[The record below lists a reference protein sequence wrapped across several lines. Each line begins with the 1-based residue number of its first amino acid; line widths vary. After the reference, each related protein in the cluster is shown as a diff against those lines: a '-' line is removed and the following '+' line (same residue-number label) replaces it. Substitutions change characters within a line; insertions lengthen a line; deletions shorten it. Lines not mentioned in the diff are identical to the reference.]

1 MSADVLSSSAA
12 DITSSAPRRKSGRV
26 PKQRELFAPRASP
39 TGSAKRK
46 RGHAN
51 DSDVDGDASSSEE
64 DGSESS
70 ASEPDEEELK
80 EQRKKS
86 RKKKNA
92 PTARKPPQKKPK
104 TNGEIV
110 GLAIRPA
117 TGARK
122 KTARPRKAAV
132 RKSALV
138 EEDAGGLYA
147 EIFARGTRLT
157 DAAAQWVARFNEH
170 EAKAVAEIVNL
181 VIRASGCHIQIDE
194 DDSADPDNCP
204 HRLGEIQDE
213 YNAEQ
218 VTEYP
223 LISKAK
229 GAAAFRNA
237 LHEFFV
243 ALVRTIAQTG
253 LMYEDNQLMENIQ
266 VWICTM
272 SSATNRPFRHTSTL
286 VALGVTSGLCRIA
299 SDIAENTA
307 KMMRQKETEA
317 KKSRANKSRLTTID
331 QEVNELNQKLE
342 HVKALITD
350 WFDTVYVH
358 RYRDVDPKVRV
369 ECCEALTEWIMIYPD
384 KFFDGQHLRYLG
396 WILSDTNEGTR
407 AEVLKQLAKLYSD
420 KEKLAG
426 LKTFTE
432 RFRARIVEIATRDAH
447 TNIRASAVE
456 LLDILR
462 EAGFLEP
469 DDIDTVGKL
478 IFDSEPKVRK
488 AVVGFFAENVNGA
501 YDLIIED
508 MGGQEALD
516 EALAQPDD
524 EEYENPRLE
533 WLKMKCLAEQLL
545 SYDED
550 TGLPSQIERVT
561 PYGTELGLVAAGI
574 ESRFSLAA
582 QALYDA
588 VPEIRSWEV
597 LAGYLLYDHS
607 QTSTDVAGDDAEAML
622 RRNCKLE
629 EHEETALL
637 DILNATV
644 RIRLQRLAE
653 AQKDKK
659 KTKAQR
665 ISDQAEQEETAK
677 KLTILIP
684 QLLKKFGALPEAAA
698 LCLRLER
705 ELNLDVFQELRQ
717 NTALTALLDD
727 INKQFLTHHSERVL
741 GEAIGSIL
749 HALGNDELRELVD
762 SKTQALWDDLSGTFD
777 ALRRGRD
784 LSTRGGVEQNILA
797 GVSSI
802 ILKMSEL
809 AKASEP
815 AVLDQIPAPTK
826 SRTKNQKHAVL
837 STPPISSLLQ
847 ILDRGVPADD
857 LDNEVDE
864 AEDALVRHTMSLMLP
879 YFLWKCRHFST
890 HIEAGTRIPDAELT
904 VVTERRDAC
913 IIALMRVIE
922 SRKGADELRVEA
934 ADLLLDLYNLFRA
947 LKAMTTRV
955 AKGTKKPNGRPV
967 EEAIDDWEAL
977 CQEIDG
983 KTVRMLLQI
992 LTALENNLAK
1002 RLRKRLEGP
1011 EIDDDP
1017 IDDDDEPESSDD
1029 EGDDE
1034 QLQNQKQI
1042 RALLAEERLCTFG
1055 SRIVHGIQVGSLDSN
1070 DEKTVRTRLER
1081 NKAKLTHS
1089 WKEVIGHL
1097 DIDKHAKGKSGKKAH
1112 TKESAKAAKSKAIVV
1127 EDGSEEDEVQDEIED
1142 EEMADVEAGAE
1153 VEEQVNG
1160 DGESAVDEAERES
1173 LLGD

>member
-1 MSADVLSSSAA
+1 MSTDVASSSVA

-26 PKQRELFAPRASP
+26 PTQRQLYSP

-46 RGHAN
+46 RGDGN
-51 DSDVDGDASSSEE
+51 DSDVDNNAPSSEE
-64 DGSESS
+64 EDSESS
-70 ASEPDEEELK
+70 ADEEELK
-80 EQRKKS
+80 ERRKQS
-86 RKKKNA
+86 RKKRSA
-92 PTARKPPQKKPK
+92 TAAKKPPQKKPK
-104 TNGEIV
+104 TNGEIT

-117 TGARK
+117 TNTRK
-122 KTARPRKAAV
+122 KAPRSRKAPI

-138 EEDAGGLYA
+138 DQDADGLYA
-147 EIFARGTRLT
+147 EIFARGTRLN
-157 DAAAQWVARFNEH
+157 DVAAQWIGRFHEH

-181 VIRASGCHIQIDE
+181 VVRAAGCHVQIDE
-194 DDSADPDNCP
+194 DDIAEPDNCP
-204 HRLGEIQDE
+204 HRLGELQDE

-218 VTEYP
+218 VTDYP
-223 LISKAK
+223 LISKTK

-237 LHEFFV
+237 LHDFFI
-243 ALVRTIAQTG
+243 ALTQTIAQTG
-253 LMYEDNQLMENIQ
+253 LMYEENQLMENIQ
-266 VWICTM
+266 VWVCTM
-272 SSATNRPFRHTSTL
+272 TSATNRPFRHTST
-286 VALGVTSGLCRIA
+286 VAALGVTSGLTRIA
-299 SDIAENTA
+299 SDIAESTA
-307 KMMRQKETEA
+307 KMMRQKETES
-317 KKSRANKSRLTTID
+317 KKSRANKSRLATID
-331 QEVNELNQKLE
+331 QEVEELNQKLE

-369 ECCEALTEWIMIYPD
+369 ECCEALADWIMTYPD

-407 AEVLKQLAKLYSD
+407 AEVLKQLSKLYHD
-420 KEKLAG
+420 KDKLAG

-488 AVVGFFAENVNGA
+488 AVVGFFAENVNAA
-501 YDLIIED
+501 YELQIED

-516 EALAQPDD
+516 EALTEPDD
-524 EEYENPRLE
+524 EEYRNARLE
-533 WLKMKCLAEQLL
+533 WLKMKCLVEQLL

-561 PYGTELGLVAAGI
+561 PYGAELGLVAAGI

-588 VPEIRSWEV
+588 IPEVSSWEV

-607 QTSTDVAGDDAEAML
+607 QTSTDVAGDDAESML

-637 DILNATV
+637 DILNASV

-653 AQKDKK
+653 TQKDKK
-659 KTKAQR
+659 RTKTQR
-665 ISDQAEQEETAK
+665 TQDQIEQEDTAK
-677 KLTILIP
+677 KLTTVIP
-684 QLLKKFGALPEAAA
+684 QLLKKFGALPEAAS

-727 INKQFLTHHSERVL
+727 INKQFLTHNSERVL
-741 GEAIGSIL
+741 GEAISSIL
-749 HALGNDELRELVD
+749 HALSNDELRELVD
-762 SKTQALWDDLSGTFD
+762 SKTQSLWDDLSGTFD

-784 LSTRGGVEQNILA
+784 LSIRGGIEQNILA
-797 GVSSI
+797 GISNIV
-802 ILKMSEL
+802 LKMSEL

-826 SRTKNQKHAVL
+826 ARTKNKKPAAL
-837 STPPISSLLQ
+837 DTPPMSALLEM
-847 ILDRGVPADD
+847 LDRGVPADD
-857 LDNEVDE
+857 LEPEVDE

-879 YFLWKCRHFST
+879 YFLWKCRNFST
-890 HIEAGTRIPDAELT
+890 RIEAGTRIPDDELT
-904 VVTERRDAC
+904 VVAERRDIC
-913 IIALMRVIE
+913 ITALMRIIE
-922 SRKGADELRVEA
+922 SRKAADELRVEA

-947 LKAMTTRV
+947 LKAMQ
-955 AKGTKKPNGRPV
+955 AKASKGAKKPNGR
-967 EEAIDDWEAL
+967 ASDASDDWEAL

-983 KTVRMLLQI
+983 KTVRLLLHI
-992 LTALENNLAK
+992 LTALEQNLAK
-1002 RLRKRLEGP
+1002 RLQKRLEGP
-1011 EIDDDP
+1011 DVDDDP

-1034 QLQNQKQI
+1034 QKQSQKQI

-1055 SRIVHGIQVGSLDSN
+1055 SRIVHGVQVGSLDAD

-1081 NKAKLTHS
+1081 NKSKLTPS
-1089 WKEVIGHL
+1089 WKEVVSHL
-1097 DIDKHAKGKSGKKAH
+1097 DVNKHIKGKGVKKAQPA
-1112 TKESAKAAKSKAIVV
+1112 KESAKAAKSRAIVV
-1127 EDGSEEDEVQDEIED
+1127 DDVSEDEEVQDDPIED
-1142 EEMADVEAGAE
+1142 DEMPDADAGAGAE

-1160 DGESAVDEAERES
+1160 DAESANGDVERES
-1173 LLGD
+1173 VLGD

>member
-1 MSADVLSSSAA
+1 MGITDV
-12 DITSSAPRRKSGRV
+12 
-26 PKQRELFAPRASP
+26 
-39 TGSAKRK
+39 
-46 RGHAN
+46 
-51 DSDVDGDASSSEE
+51 
-64 DGSESS
+64 
-70 ASEPDEEELK
+70 
-80 EQRKKS
+80 EQ
-86 RKKKNA
+86 
-92 PTARKPPQKKPK
+92 
-104 TNGEIV
+104 
-110 GLAIRPA
+110 
-117 TGARK
+117 
-122 KTARPRKAAV
+122 
-132 RKSALV
+132 
-138 EEDAGGLYA
+138 
-147 EIFARGTRLT
+147 
-157 DAAAQWVARFNEH
+157 
-170 EAKAVAEIVNL
+170 
-181 VIRASGCHIQIDE
+181 
-194 DDSADPDNCP
+194 
-204 HRLGEIQDE
+204 
-213 YNAEQ
+213 EQ
-218 VTEYP
+218 VTDYP

-253 LMYEDNQLMENIQ
+253 LMYEENQLMENIQ

-286 VALGVTSGLCRIA
+286 VALGITSGLSRIA
-299 SDIAENTA
+299 NDIAENTA

-317 KKSRANKSRLTTID
+317 KKSRANKSRLATID
-331 QEVNELNQKLE
+331 KEVEELNQKLE

-358 RYRDVDPKVRV
+358 RYRDVDPKIRV
-369 ECCEALTEWIMIYPD
+369 ECCEALAEWIMIYPD

-420 KEKLAG
+420 NDKLAG

-432 RFRARIVEIATRDAH
+432 RFRTRIVEIATRDAH
-447 TNIRASAVE
+447 TNIRATAVE

-462 EAGFLEP
+462 EAGFLAP

-488 AVVGFFAENVNGA
+488 AVVGFFAENVNMA
-501 YDLIIED
+501 YDLVIED

-533 WLKMKCLAEQLL
+533 WLKMKCLVEQLR

-561 PYGTELGLVAAGI
+561 PYGSELGLVAAGI

-597 LAGYLLYDHS
+597 LAGYLLFDHS
-607 QTSTDVAGDDAEAML
+607 QTTDNAGDDAEAML
-622 RRNCKLE
+622 RQNCKLE
-629 EHEETALL
+629 EEEETALL

-653 AQKDKK
+653 TQKDKK
-659 KTKAQR
+659 RTKSQR
-665 ISDQAEQEETAK
+665 MSDQAEQEETAK

-705 ELNLDVFQELRQ
+705 ELNLEVFQELRQ
-717 NTALTALLDD
+717 NSALTALLDD

-749 HALGNDELRELVD
+749 HALGNEELKELVE

-784 LSTRGGVEQNILA
+784 LSARGGVEQNILS
-797 GVSSI
+797 GISNI

-826 SRTKNQKHAVL
+826 SRTKNQKNTKL
-837 STPPISSLLQ
+837 DTPPIASLLQ

-879 YFLWKCRHFST
+879 YFLWKCRKFST
-890 HIEAGTRIPDAELT
+890 HIEEGTRIPDNELT
-904 VVTERRDAC
+904 VVAERRDLC
-913 IIALMRVIE
+913 MIALMRVIE
-922 SRKGADELRVEA
+922 SRKGADEIRVEA

-947 LKAMTTRV
+947 LKAMKSRATK
-955 AKGTKKPNGRPV
+955 AGKKPNGRATD
-967 EEAIDDWEAL
+967 EDANDDWEAL
-977 CQEIDG
+977 CQDIDS
-983 KTVRMLLQI
+983 KTVATLLQI

-1011 EIDDDP
+1011 DVDDDP
-1017 IDDDDEPESSDD
+1017 IDEDEEPESSDD

-1042 RALLAEERLCTFG
+1042 RALLAEERLCTYG
-1055 SRIVHGIQVGSLDSN
+1055 ARLVHGVQVGSLEAKDA
-1070 DEKTVRTRLER
+1070 KAVRSRLER

-1089 WKEVIGHL
+1089 WKEVVGHL
-1097 DIDKHAKGKSGKKAH
+1097 DINKHVKGKSAKKAAPA
-1112 TKESAKAAKSKAIVV
+1112 KEPAKAPKSKAIVV
-1127 EDGSEEDEVQDEIED
+1127 EDESEEEVQDEIED
-1142 EEMADVEAGAE
+1142 EDMEDADANAEAEAE
-1153 VEEQVNG
+1153 PEEEQANG
-1160 DGESAVDEAERES
+1160 DADEESV
-1173 LLGD
+1173 LGD